1 MTLGFWLLGSLLTFL
16 SILIQ
21 NRFENFHKLYF
32 EKISVGVNILL
43 SLTMSWIA
51 FIGFLFK
58 IIVFFADYKEK
69 EVNGIK

>member
-1 MTLGFWLLGSLLTFL
+1 MTLDFWLLGSLL
-16 SILIQ
+16 SLISVLTH

-32 EKISVGVNILL
+32 EKIPIGVNILL
-43 SLTMSWIA
+43 SLTMSWIT

-58 IIVFFADYKEK
+58 VVVFFVDYKEK

>member
-1 MTLGFWLLGSLLTFL
+1 MTLGFWLLGSLLLFL

-32 EKISVGVNILL
+32 EKIPLGVNILL
-43 SLTMSWIA
+43 SLTMSYIT

-58 IIVFFADYKEK
+58 IVVFFANYKEK
-69 EVNGIK
+69 EV

>member
-1 MTLGFWLLGSLLTFL
+1 MTLGFWLLGSLLSFL

-32 EKISVGVNILL
+32 EKVPVGVNILL
-43 SLTMSWIA
+43 SLTMSWIT
-51 FIGFLFK
+51 FIGILFK
-58 IIVFFADYKEK
+58 IVVFFVDYKGK